1 LAKALAPFTMPAMGL
16 GAARYAEVAVNSPI
30 PARRP
35 YTYRIPPGM
44 RVLPG
49 QPVFVPFG
57 SQVLQGVVLRT
68 ADEPSVGGAEIKEIT
83 APAEPEPLLDAA
95 HIALA
100 EWLTE
105 EYLAP
110 LWDAVAVCLPPGY
123 SQTPVTMVTARN
135 VPALYPGDASERR
148 ILQFVSSRGQVSLA
162 ELRQAV
168 PEATE
173 ARLRSLQER
182 GLLSVATGLRL
193 PGGRP
198 KFERRVR
205 LTVDSAAARR
215 EAGQRRGVEARV
227 LAALADA
234 GGELPLSEVRALGAE
249 RAHLQRLA
257 SAGLLEETAVRVW
270 RQPAV
275 PEGSEPLSAVLS
287 PAQQAAFETIVSA
300 PGRYLLHG
308 VTGSGKTEVYLRLAE
323 RALADGGGVIVLV
336 PEISL
341 TPQVIERFGR
351 HFGRSLAVFHSQLS
365 LGERFDQW
373 FRVRAG
379 AARLVVGSRSAV
391 FAPVPNLR
399 LIIVDEEHEPSFK
412 QSEPPPRYHARE
424 VARFLAERT
433 GATLVLGSA
442 TPDVCT
448 YHAARR
454 GEYRLVEL
462 GERLAPGEAGP
473 VPLPLP
479 EVTVVDMRAEL
490 AAGNR
495 SVFSRAL
502 QEAIRGALDSG
513 EQVILFTNRLGL
525 ARFLLCRDCGFVPQ
539 CPSCRVAM
547 ALMAEE
553 SGALRLRC
561 THCGRRTRVPLL
573 CPSCG
578 GPRCR
583 PFGVGTQRIER
594 EARAT
599 FPNARVA
606 RWDSD
611 TARRKGAHERLLQQM
626 TSGELDI
633 LVGTQVLAKG
643 LDLPA
648 VSVVGVVDAD
658 VALNLP
664 VYTAHER
671 TYQLIEQVAGRA
683 GRRFARGQVFVQTYQ
698 PEAPPI
704 QAAAAHDYLA
714 FYEHEVAHRRTAGYP
729 PFARL
734 VRLEFRHANR
744 ERGLRHAIAVANELR
759 LRRDAAGHTEPEILG
774 PSPAYV
780 HRWRGL
786 YRWTILLRGRDPA
799 SLLRDVPLGTA
810 WSVDVDPV
818 SLV

>member
-1 LAKALAPFTMPAMGL
+1 MGS
-16 GAARYAEVAVNSPI
+16 GEARFAEVAVNSPI

-35 YTYRIPPGM
+35 YTYRVPPGM
-44 RVLPG
+44 CVEPG
-49 QPVFVPFG
+49 LPVFVPFG
-57 SQVLQGVVLRT
+57 SQILQGVVLKIAT
-68 ADEPSVGGAEIKEIT
+68 EPGISGPEIKDIA

-100 EWLTE
+100 EWMAE

-110 LWDAVAVCLPPGY
+110 LWDAVAACLPPGY
-123 SQTPVTMVTARN
+123 AQTPVTMVTSAA
-135 VPALYPGDASERR
+135 VPALYPADAAERR
-148 ILQFVSSRGQVSLA
+148 ILEFVTSRGQVTLA
-162 ELRQAV
+162 ELRAAV
-168 PEATE
+168 PAATE

-182 GLLSVATGLRL
+182 GLISVAAGLRL

-205 LTVDSAAARR
+205 LTVDEEAARR
-215 EAGQRRGVEARV
+215 EAAQRRGVEARI
-227 LAALADA
+227 LSALADA
-234 GGELPLSEVRALGAE
+234 GGELPLAALRALGAE
-249 RAHLQRLA
+249 RRHLEQLDA
-257 SAGLLEETAVRVW
+257 AGLLEETAVRVW
-270 RQPAV
+270 RQPSV
-275 PEGSEPLSAVLS
+275 PEGSEPLTAVLS
-287 PAQQAAFETIVSA
+287 PAQRAAFETIASA

-341 TPQVIERFGR
+341 TPQLIERFGR
-351 HFGRSLAVFHSQLS
+351 HFGRTLAVFHSQLS

-412 QSEPPPRYHARE
+412 QSDPPPRYHARE
-424 VARFLAERT
+424 AARFLAERT

-473 VPLPLP
+473 VAVPLP
-479 EVTVVDMRAEL
+479 EVTVIDMRAEL

-495 SVFSRAL
+495 SVFSRSL
-502 QEAIRGALDSG
+502 QEAVRRAVAAG

-525 ARFLLCRDCGFVPQ
+525 ARFLLCRDCGFVPP

-547 ALMAEE
+547 ALMADER
-553 SGALRLRC
+553 GALRLRC
-561 THCGRRTRVPLL
+561 THCGRRSRAPLL

-594 EARAT
+594 EARAA
-599 FPNARVA
+599 FPQARVA
-606 RWDSD
+606 RWDSE
-611 TARRKGAHERLLQQM
+611 TARRKGAHEQLLQQM
-626 TSGELDI
+626 IRGEIDI
-633 LVGTQVLAKG
+633 LVGTQMLAKG
-643 LDLPA
+643 LDLPT

-664 VYTAHER
+664 AYTAHER

-683 GRRFARGQVFVQTYQ
+683 GRRFAQGQVFVQTYQ
-698 PEAPPI
+698 PDAPPI

-714 FYEHEVAHRRTAGYP
+714 FFEHEVAHRRTAGYP

-744 ERGLRHAIAVANELR
+744 ERGLRHAAAVANELR

-799 SLLRDVPLGTA
+799 SLLREVPLGPA

-818 SLV
+818 ALL